1 MSETSPIA
9 PNSVRPARRRAKTA
23 AEAKPQVNA
32 DESPLAWLARRK
44 DKDGRPMISELEFNA
59 GEKLRADFFFAAMT
73 PQVTSNW
80 QRFLSADSRK
90 TSFGVAGAD
99 LSDNIIAARE
109 RVRLALK
116 AVGPELSGI
125 LIDVCC
131 HLLRLEVAEKSGG
144 WPQRSGKVVLSIA
157 LRHLARHYGMSDSAG
172 GHEPRGA
179 VRIRHW
185 GSDDYKPRIEAEQ
198 G

>member
-1 MSETSPIA
+1 
-9 PNSVRPARRRAKTA
+9 
-23 AEAKPQVNA
+23 
-32 DESPLAWLARRK
+32 
-44 DKDGRPMISELEFNA
+44 MISEVEFNA

-99 LSDNIIAARE
+99 LADGIIAARE

-144 WPQRSGKVVLSIA
+144 WPQRSGKVVLQIA
-157 LRHLARHYGMSDSAG
+157 LRHLARHYGMSEPAG
-172 GHEPRGA
+172 GGEPRRG

-185 GSDDYKPRIEAEQ
+185 GSDDYRPRIDAEQ

>member
-1 MSETSPIA
+1 MR
-9 PNSVRPARRRAKTA
+9 RPCRRAKTA
-23 AEAKPQVNA
+23 VEQKPLVNV

-73 PQVTSNW
+73 PQVTCNW
-80 QRFLSADSRK
+80 QRFLSGDTRK
-90 TSFGVAGAD
+90 ASFGVAGAD
-99 LSDNIIAARE
+99 LADGIIAARE
-109 RVRLALK
+109 RVRVALK
-116 AVGPELSGI
+116 AVGPELCDI

-131 HLLRLEVAEKSGG
+131 HLKRLEAAEKSGG
-144 WPQRSGKVVLSIA
+144 WPQRSGKVVLAIA
-157 LRHLARHYGMSDSAG
+157 LRHLARHYGMSEPAG
-172 GHEPRGA
+172 GREPRGA

-185 GSDDYKPRIEAEQ
+185 GSEDYRPRIEAEQ